1 MIIQA
6 LHQRYLD
13 LANDSKSEISPLY
26 FSSGKVSYVLEID
39 EDGTLVEVV
48 DIRDTSGKKKR
59 PETMNLPEQTS
70 RSSGIA
76 PYFLSDKAEYIL
88 GYYPLMPQET
98 ETQKKASD
106 ARRKH
111 EASKAL
117 ACKLL
122 HGLNDISAK
131 AILGFYDKWQPEH
144 AREHPLLVSFQ
155 SELDKGIDTNMV
167 FHVVTQETYAHDSPA
182 IKDAWIRFREQEDTS
197 DTFLGQCLL
206 TGDTDV
212 PIARTHDKIKGI
224 RGAQSAGASLISFN
238 FRSAESYGKDS
249 MQSYNSPVSKTAMFG
264 YTTALNH
271 LLASSRNRTLIGD
284 MTVVF
289 WSGKPAV
296 ANEVEPILASFFS
309 STSEPS
315 EDLNLTEQINGILQ
329 RARKGKHVDTAM
341 LPHSD
346 TPFHVLGLSP
356 NNARTSVR
364 FYWQGNFGDLVVKLG
379 QHASD
384 FALDGY
390 KSRDEETPTTHRI
403 LQETMRVGGDGS
415 KVGEAPPSQLGGEL
429 FRAVIEGMAYPYS
442 LLTLIVNR
450 IRADGIINTL
460 RASIIKA
467 YLLRYNRI
475 QRRDRLKEELTVSLN
490 LQAKEPAYRLGRL
503 FAVLERAQ
511 QEAAGGAG
519 KLNATIKDR
528 YFSTASSNP
537 AAVFPVLLK
546 LSQHHLS
553 KSKFGDFRDRE
564 MQDIMQEIRDF
575 PVSLDLHQQGI
586 FILGYYHQKHNY
598 YTQIKAATEAK
609 QEIASAATEEG

>member
-13 LANDSKSEISPLY
+13 LANDSKSGISPLY
-26 FSSGKVSYVLEID
+26 FSSGKVSFVLEIT
-39 EDGTLVEVV
+39 EDGALVEVI
-48 DIRDTSGKKKR
+48 DIRDTSDKKNR
-59 PETMNLPEQTS
+59 PITMNLPEQTS

-88 GYYPLMPQET
+88 GYYPLMPKES

-122 HGLNDISAK
+122 HGLDDISAK
-131 AILGFYDKWQPEH
+131 AILGFYSKWEPEH

-167 FHVVTQETYAHDSPA
+167 FHVVTQEAYAHDSPA
-182 IKDAWIRFREQEDTS
+182 IKDAWIRYREQEDTS
-197 DTFLGQCLL
+197 DTFLGQCLI

-271 LLASSRNRTLIGD
+271 LLASSRNRTLVGD

-289 WSGKPAV
+289 WSGKPTV
-296 ANEVEPILASFFS
+296 ANEVEPILSSFFF
-309 STSEPS
+309 PIKDQW
-315 EDLNLTEQINGILQ
+315 EDLNLTEHLIGILQ
-329 RARKGKHVDTAM
+329 RVQQGKYLDTAM

-346 TPFHVLGLSP
+346 VPFYVLGLSP

-364 FYWQGNFGDLVVKLG
+364 FFWQGNFRELVIKLE
-379 QHASD
+379 QHTSD
-384 FALDGY
+384 FALGGY
-390 KSRDEETPTTHRI
+390 SVNDEGMPSIYRI
-403 LQETMRVGGDGS
+403 LQETMRDLGDGN
-415 KVGEAPPSQLGGEL
+415 KIGEVPSPQLGGEL
-429 FRAVIEGMAYPYS
+429 LRAIIEGTIYPYS
-442 LLTLIVNR
+442 LLTLIVSR
-450 IRADGIINTL
+450 IRADGIINPL

-475 QRRDRLKEELTVSLN
+475 QRQNQLKEELTVSLN
-490 LQAKEPAYRLGRL
+490 PQAKEPAYRLGRL

-511 QEAAGGAG
+511 QEAAGGVG

-546 LSQHHLS
+546 LAQHHLS
-553 KSKFGDFRDRE
+553 KSKFGIFRDRE
-564 MQDIMQEIRDF
+564 IQDILQEIRDF
-575 PVSLDLHQQGI
+575 PVSLDLHHQGV
-586 FILGYYHQKHNY
+586 FILGYYHQKHNFY
-598 YTQIKAATEAK
+598 AQIKATTEANL
-609 QEIASAATEEG
+609 EAVSAIEK